1 MNNNKYYEAAFR
13 SNLNQYIKLNIEYLT
28 EIIESEPKVFY
39 ETYSGNLFC
48 PECFKPQLTLVMSY
62 KTGKYYLRGY
72 PKQKHEN
79 NCYHG
84 FEPVKSN
91 IFNDFCQDTKTHKF
105 IKNKLQ
111 KLINK
116 MLNNCIESE
125 NPFLIKVIKENCS
138 IVKISDKDIKEKRN
152 IHQIPNKSLTSI
164 FDDDDFEVFK
174 LFYGNV
180 DLILIERISIE
191 NDRNFYMLKINKKN
205 GNYICSLSM
214 TKIVATYLMNLY
226 NIKTDVKVKNV
237 YISFAAKLKKNG
249 FFKNGKL
256 IHSDL
261 CIINRI

>member
-138 IVKISDKDIKEKRN
+138 IDKISDKDIKEKRN

-164 FDDDDFEVFK
+164 FDDDDFEDF
-174 LFYGNV
+174 
-180 DLILIERISIE
+180 
-191 NDRNFYMLKINKKN
+191 
-205 GNYICSLSM
+205 
-214 TKIVATYLMNLY
+214 
-226 NIKTDVKVKNV
+226 
-237 YISFAAKLKKNG
+237 
-249 FFKNGKL
+249 
-256 IHSDL
+256 
-261 CIINRI
+261 